1 MEFTIRLTPQGV
13 AWFII
18 AILAMVLLV
27 YLILLL
33 RKIIGTLKQVDL
45 LLADTKSVTEVASKR
60 TQQVDEKLDDVMDT
74 VGVVVDAVKGNQSV
88 VKAATN
94 IVNAAT
100 SFIGMVRGKKEDTIE
115 EDRQE

>member
-1 MEFTIRLTPQGV
+1 MEFTITVTPAGV

-45 LLADTKSVTEVASKR
+45 LLTDTKSITEVASRR
-60 TQQVDEKLDDVMDT
+60 TQQVDEKMDDVMDT
-74 VGVVVDAVKGNQSV
+74 VGVVVNAVKGNQNV
-88 VKAATN
+88 IKAATN
-94 IVNAAT
+94 VVNAAT
-100 SFIGMVRGKKEDTIE
+100 SFAGIVRGKKEDTTE
-115 EDRQE
+115 ETPEK